1 MTDIVVVAYTRLGET
16 SRAVMSL
23 KEVEELKIEVAIH
36 GDEDKFTYIYL
47 SNKEY
52 LVLVK
57 LGMAEELTPVNAR

>member
-16 SRAVMSL
+16 VRAVL
-23 KEVEELKIEVAIH
+23 NLEETERLRTEVEEN
-36 GDEDKFTYIYL
+36 GDEDKFTFTYI

-57 LGMAEELTPVNAR
+57 LGMAEELAH